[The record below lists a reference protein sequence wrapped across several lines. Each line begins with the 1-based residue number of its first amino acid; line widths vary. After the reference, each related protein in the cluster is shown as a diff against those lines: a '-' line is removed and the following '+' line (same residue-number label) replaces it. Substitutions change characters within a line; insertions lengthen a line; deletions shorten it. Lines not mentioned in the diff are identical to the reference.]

1 MRDDHVLSHLLG
13 RGRAGVYWSLE
24 ASERGSVMSNSEM
37 KPLRFY
43 KLFMARRKFRDI
55 AQHLNAGGRV
65 QVSTYTRSV
74 VYRSLDWFVLKG
86 ASVYVRRGR
95 GLDCIDYSGIQFIN

>member
-1 MRDDHVLSHLLG
+1 
-13 RGRAGVYWSLE
+13 
-24 ASERGSVMSNSEM
+24 MSNSEM